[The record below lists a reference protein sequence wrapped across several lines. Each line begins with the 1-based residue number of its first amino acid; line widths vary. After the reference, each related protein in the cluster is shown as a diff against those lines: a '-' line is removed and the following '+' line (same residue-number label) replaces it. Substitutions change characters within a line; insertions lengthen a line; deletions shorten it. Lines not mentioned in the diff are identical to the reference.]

1 MGKFQRNYIPP
12 INDDDREYVLE
23 NFDRALKEGWI
34 QVYNQPIIRAANG
47 KVSDEEA
54 LARWCDPIIGVMEA
68 EWLAIKG
75 TEM

>member
-1 MGKFQRNYIPP
+1 MHGQIS
-12 INDDDREYVLE
+12 E
-23 NFDRALKEGWI
+23 N
-34 QVYNQPIIRAANG
+34 NQPIIRAANG